1 MLKGRFERLLLK
13 WMSWGALFALGLLV
27 LFLALAVWD
36 VRGKQ
41 RLAYEE
47 RENARIALLEINERH
62 QTLSANVE
70 NFESDRGLEEEF
82 RKRFPVA
89 KEGEEV
95 IVLVDAPVSDHVSP
109 PAPSGLWGTIRSWFG
124 L

>member
-13 WMSWGALFALGLLV
+13 WVSWGALGVLALLV
-27 LFLALAVWD
+27 LFLSLTVWD

-41 RLAYEE
+41 RLAYQE
-47 RENARIALLEINERH
+47 RENARIALVDITERH
-62 QTLSANVE
+62 ETLSANVK
-70 NFESDRGLEEEF
+70 NFESERGLEEEF

-95 IVLVDAPVSDHVSP
+95 IVLVDAPVSDEVP
-109 PAPSGLWGTIRSWFG
+109 PSAPSGLWGTIRSWFG